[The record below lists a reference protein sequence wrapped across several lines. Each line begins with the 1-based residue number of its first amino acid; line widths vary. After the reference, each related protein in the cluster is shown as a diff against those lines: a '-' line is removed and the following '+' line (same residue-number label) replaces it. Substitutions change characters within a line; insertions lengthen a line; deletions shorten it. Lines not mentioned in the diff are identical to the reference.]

1 MFEGDNISI
10 ESGETVSEA
19 TSRAAAAN
27 NYSTSDFGRRID
39 ILIHNSC
46 YKSRNEYSCIEFK
59 RQDAAMGLLTMQQSK
74 NIRLNG
80 ATLTDLRAKASADD
94 MFIIYMDFWG
104 ADGYIVGLTLFENVH
119 LADQISSVH
128 MPVSLI
134 ELEDFRSTLKYLY
147 KWRQNIL
154 HQS

>member
-1 MFEGDNISI
+1 
-10 ESGETVSEA
+10 
-19 TSRAAAAN
+19 
-27 NYSTSDFGRRID
+27 
-39 ILIHNSC
+39 
-46 YKSRNEYSCIEFK
+46 FK
-59 RQDAAMGLLTMQQSK
+59 RQEAAMGLVTMQQSK
-74 NIRLNG
+74 NICLNG
-80 ATLTDLRAKASADD
+80 AILNDLRAKASADD

-134 ELEDFRSTLKYLY
+134 ELEDFRSTLKYMY

-154 HQS
+154 HQSRKVALGVFKEKRKYETVDISRSSTSVCLSPERTT